1 MNLLLVVGGG
11 MLLLVVGTLLGRY
24 YAPDRRPLKRAA
36 EEGRAY
42 IRGLVEV
49 LEGNNDAA
57 IKEIAE
63 ALKKNTKTVE
73 AYFALGTLF
82 RTRKEYERAVR
93 VHQAILMRRDLDR
106 KTRLRV
112 HFQLALD
119 FRAAGFLRRAVKA
132 QEWVVTQNKKSRAA
146 WGELASLYEE
156 TGQWERAALA
166 RKRLGKIAGEDT
178 STVQAHLWAELAGSQ
193 LDNQDLTAARKS
205 LKRAVTADSDSIH
218 VLHVLALYHQQNG
231 KLAAAAKAWEKA
243 LRASPNLTA
252 FFFPRLEQVLFE
264 LGKLDRIDRIL
275 DDLLDQDPD
284 NVHLRLGHARLE
296 AKRSP
301 ARALKVLSGL
311 LEESPSLMPARREA
325 ARLILRKGDEEQ
337 VRKTLVDLLAV
348 LDEADRGFRCEQC
361 GHAGEDLFWRCPGCQ
376 TWDSVRVA
384 WGRRS
389 GEAAPQQA
397 DAARSS
403 KRDK

>member
-42 IRGLVEV
+42 VRGLVEV
-49 LEGNNDAA
+49 LEGNDDAA

-82 RTRKEYERAVR
+82 RNRQEYERAVR

-112 HFQLALD
+112 HYQLALD
-119 FRAAGFLRRAVKA
+119 FRAAGFLKRAVKA
-132 QEWVVTQNKKSRAA
+132 MEWVVAQNKRSEPA
-146 WGELASLYEE
+146 WRELASLYEE

-166 RKRLGKIAGEDT
+166 RRRLGKLSDEDT
-178 STVQAHLWAELAGSQ
+178 RAVQAHLWAELACQQ
-193 LDNQDLTAARKS
+193 LEDDDLTGARKS
-205 LKRAVTADSDSIH
+205 LKRAVSANNESIH
-218 VLHVLALYHQQNG
+218 VLHVLALYHQQKG

-243 LRASPNLTA
+243 LRAAPNLTA
-252 FFFPRLEQVLFE
+252 YFFPMLESVLFE
-264 LGKLDRIDRIL
+264 LGKLDRMDRIL
-275 DDLLDQDPD
+275 DDLLDQDPE
-284 NVHLRLGHARLE
+284 NSHLRLGHARLE

-301 ARALKVLSGL
+301 ARALKILSGL
-311 LEESPSLMPARREA
+311 LEEAPTLMPARREA

-337 VRKTLVDLLAV
+337 VRKTLVDLLEV
-348 LDEADRGFRCEQC
+348 LDEADRGYRCERC
-361 GHAGEDLFWRCPGCQ
+361 GHAGEELFWHCPGCES
-376 TWDSVRVA
+376 WDSVRVA

-389 GEAAPQQA
+389 GEAPRKKTGTDRA
-397 DAARSS
+397 
-403 KRDK
+403 